1 MPTLSFKFNILR
13 VTVGRQ
19 RARDVSWPWPIRIRS
34 WAADSRSCDFHP
46 WYSSCSNWLG
56 CPFTPPSD
64 RHVQWSQE
72 RLLKAMA
79 RAPEAAIVEILQT
92 WIPEEDFIDR
102 LRHLYIDD
110 GKRFHLRVMLMNPE
124 EEGPNDVLTARV
136 KLRGIER
143 SKAANDIAHSR
154 DSLLRLKKD
163 VDKKLSELAR
173 AGRGRAETMDLEIRL
188 YDFMPFGPIYKI
200 GEQVMFIGLY
210 VNDTSSI
217 FGPMIEIRQSRS
229 PELWH
234 DLERS
239 LSNGWDASPTYVPPA
254 DDKELTRG

>member
-13 VTVGRQ
+13 VTVGGLGMSAGPGLFVFDPGLQIAAVAIFTLGVVLAATGLVALSPR
-19 RARDVSWPWPIRIRS
+19 RAIV
-34 WAADSRSCDFHP
+34 
-46 WYSSCSNWLG
+46 
-56 CPFTPPSD
+56 
-64 RHVQWSQE
+64 HVQWSQE

-124 EEGPNDVLTARV
+124 EEGPNDVLAARV

>member
-1 MPTLSFKFNILR
+1 
-13 VTVGRQ
+13 
-19 RARDVSWPWPIRIRS
+19 
-34 WAADSRSCDFHP
+34 
-46 WYSSCSNWLG
+46 
-56 CPFTPPSD
+56 
-64 RHVQWSQE
+64 
-72 RLLKAMA
+72 
-79 RAPEAAIVEILQT
+79 
-92 WIPEEDFIDR
+92 
-102 LRHLYIDD
+102 
-110 GKRFHLRVMLMNPE
+110 MNPE